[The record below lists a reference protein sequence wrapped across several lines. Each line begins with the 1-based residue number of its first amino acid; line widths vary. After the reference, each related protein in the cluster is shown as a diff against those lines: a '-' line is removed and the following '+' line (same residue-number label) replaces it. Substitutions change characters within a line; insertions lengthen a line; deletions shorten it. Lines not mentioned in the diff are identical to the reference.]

1 MWVHNNL
8 SGRPGHR
15 AAHVQASLNPNCA
28 PFSNG
33 WLHDWIQLQLAMAV
47 MRVGLAKCFGDTE
60 SSYPRVLPPH
70 PGFCRLGGAR
80 SDMVMV
86 DGQIICVL
94 FVRHP
99 ITQVS
104 TWTEVA
110 MRRARLLFLSS
121 RWPPDS
127 GRVNTCW

>member
-1 MWVHNNL
+1 MDGYMTSV
-8 SGRPGHR
+8 
-15 AAHVQASLNPNCA
+15 
-28 PFSNG
+28 
-33 WLHDWIQLQLAMAV
+33 LHFPLQLQDDSTGSNFNLPMAV
-47 MRVGLAKCFGDTE
+47 MRVGLTKCFGDTE

-70 PGFCRLGGAR
+70 PGFCRLAGAR

-86 DGQIICVL
+86 DICVL
-94 FVRHP
+94 LVRHP